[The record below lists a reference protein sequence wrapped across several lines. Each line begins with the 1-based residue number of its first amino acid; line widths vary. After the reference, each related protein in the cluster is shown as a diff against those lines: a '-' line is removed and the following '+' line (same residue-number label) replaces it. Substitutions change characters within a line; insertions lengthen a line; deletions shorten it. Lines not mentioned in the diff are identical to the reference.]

1 MLIISPSA
9 GRETQ
14 IPAVKLSG
22 QMKFYLTFDFLFIGV
37 LYPMF
42 KDNYLLD
49 PMLYNLLRKILMYY
63 FITLSWGRSQFFC
76 NFAIISL
83 RCRKQT
89 RVLMIDVNPSFDPSF
104 PGH

>member
-14 IPAVKLSG
+14 ILAVKLSG
-22 QMKFYLTFDFLFIGV
+22 QMNFYLTFDFLFITV

-42 KDNYLLD
+42 QDNYLLD

-63 FITLSWGRSQFFC
+63 FITLSWGGPIAIFLQLCNYQFELSE
-76 NFAIISL
+76 AS
-83 RCRKQT
+83 KSSH
-89 RVLMIDVNPSFDPSF
+89 D
-104 PGH
+104 